1 MAQPYIGPNGNTQ
14 YREATGNGSLATPYI
29 PAFTVANN
37 LVVSNP
43 KYFSEVTVTK
53 PATTTA
59 YDINKVYGN
68 LFQIPDIGNSG
79 GIIELTSVSIV
90 FDLATLPTGMSDFAL
105 YLFNSSPATTFAN
118 NELFSVPTNNRAS
131 LLTLNGINLTAN
143 LARGGGTVVAETILI
158 NSTFKLANASA
169 SLWGYLVS
177 LSTFSHNVSSSFI
190 IRLYAK

>member
-14 YREATGNGSLATPYI
+14 YREADGDGSLATPYI

-68 LFQIPDIGNSG
+68 LFQIPNIGNSG

-105 YLFNSSPATTFAN
+105 YLFNSSPTTTFAN

-143 LARGGGTVVAETILI
+143 LTRGGGTVVAETILI
-158 NSTFKLANASA
+158 NSTFKLASVST

-177 LSTFSHNVSSSFI
+177 LSAFSHNASSSFI

>member
-1 MAQPYIGPNGNTQ
+1 MPQPYIGSNGNTE

-43 KYFSEVTVTK
+43 RYFSEVTVTK

-68 LFQIPDIGNSG
+68 LFQIPNIGSSG
-79 GIIELTSVSIV
+79 GIIELISVSII
-90 FDLATLPTGMSDFAL
+90 FDLATLPAGMSDFAL
-105 YLFNSSPATTFAN
+105 YLFNSSPATAFAN

-143 LARGGGTVVAETILI
+143 LTRGGGTVVAETILI
-158 NSTFKLANASA
+158 NSTFKLASAST

-177 LSTFSHNVSSSFI
+177 LSTFSHNVASNFI

>member
-1 MAQPYIGPNGNTQ
+1 MPQPYIGSNGNTE

-43 KYFSEVTVTK
+43 RYFSEVTVTK

-68 LFQIPDIGNSG
+68 LFQIPNIGSSG
-79 GIIELTSVSIV
+79 GIIELISVSII
-90 FDLATLPTGMSDFAL
+90 FDLATLPAGMSDFAL
-105 YLFNSSPATTFAN
+105 YLFNSSPATAFAN

-143 LARGGGTVVAETILI
+143 LTRGGGTVVAETTLI
-158 NSTFKLANASA
+158 NSTFKLASAST

-177 LSTFSHNVSSSFI
+177 LSTFSHNVASNFI

>member
-1 MAQPYIGPNGNTQ
+1 MPQPYIGSNGNTE

-29 PAFTVANN
+29 PVFTVANN

-43 KYFSEVTVTK
+43 KYFSEVAVTK

-68 LFQIPDIGNSG
+68 LFQIPNIGNSG

-105 YLFNSSPATTFAN
+105 YLFNSSPTTTFAN
-118 NELFSVPTNNRAS
+118 NELFSVPANNRAS

-143 LARGGGTVVAETILI
+143 LARGGGTVVTETILI
-158 NSTFKLANASA
+158 NSTFKLASA
-169 SLWGYLVS
+169 NTSLWGYLVS
-177 LSTFSHNVSSSFI
+177 LSAFSHNASSSFMV
-190 IRLYAK
+190 RLYAK

>member
-1 MAQPYIGPNGNTQ
+1 MPQPYIGSNGNTE

-43 KYFSEVTVTK
+43 RYFSEVTVTK

-68 LFQIPDIGNSG
+68 LFQIPNIGSSG
-79 GIIELTSVSIV
+79 GIIELISVSII
-90 FDLATLPTGMSDFAL
+90 FDLATLPAGMSDFAL
-105 YLFNSSPATTFAN
+105 YLFNSSPATAFAD

-143 LARGGGTVVAETILI
+143 LTRGGGTVVAETILI
-158 NSTFKLANASA
+158 NSTFKLASAST

-177 LSTFSHNVSSSFI
+177 LSTFSHNVASNFI